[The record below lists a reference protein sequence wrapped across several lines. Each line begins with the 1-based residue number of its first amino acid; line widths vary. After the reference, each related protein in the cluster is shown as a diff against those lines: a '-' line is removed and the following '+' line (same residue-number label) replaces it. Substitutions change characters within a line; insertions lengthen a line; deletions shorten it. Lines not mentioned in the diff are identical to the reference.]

1 MQGSDEVRMLVHEDA
16 AWSPSAPTLCRWAMG
31 AQVLATVLVGTV
43 LAWHDAHPAIALA
56 RDGLFVSV
64 SQWHEYTHA
73 IAALASGGRLLGI
86 TIAQDAG
93 GATTTDGGI
102 IMLIDGVGYLGAGLV
117 GALTLAAVRRRGF
130 ATSLLITLGLIVLVV
145 RLFVPMDRF
154 TTGVVIATGAGC
166 LAGAW
171 LSTRS
176 RAWAVLGPSL
186 RVLGTAWC
194 LAAAWD
200 VWHDCFGGT
209 RSGATD
215 ADAFARVTG
224 VHAGLIATVWLAA
237 LIVLSLCAIRWSLY
251 RDPPPPPK
259 VMPARVAI
267 RSA

>member
-1 MQGSDEVRMLVHEDA
+1 MQGSNEVRMLVHEDA
-16 AWSPSAPTLCRWAMG
+16 AWSPSAPTLCQRAIGW
-31 AQVLATVLVGTV
+31 QVLATVLVGAV

-73 IAALASGGRLLGI
+73 IAALASGGRLVGMS
-86 TIAQDAG
+86 IAQDAG
-93 GATTTDGGI
+93 GATETNGGI
-102 IMLIDGVGYLGAGLV
+102 ILLIDSVGYLGAGLV

-130 ATSLLITLGLIVLVV
+130 ATSLLVTLGFTVLVV
-145 RLFVPMDRF
+145 RLFIPMDRF

-166 LAGAW
+166 LASAW
-171 LSTRS
+171 LSTRAK
-176 RAWAVLGPSL
+176 AWAVLALGL

-215 ADAFARVTG
+215 ADALAQTTG
-224 VHAGLIATVWLAA
+224 VPAGLIATVWLAT
-237 LIVLSLCAIRWSLY
+237 LIMLSLVAMRWSLY